1 MNQKPSPCSW
11 LLHIPV
17 CRRDHYYAADH
28 KKNID
33 TAAENLLARL
43 IKASILVFDAKSH
56 QVIEDDAQR
65 RDSATN
71 LQALQP
77 SHVSSALKLC
87 SLYALCDL
95 AG

>member
-1 MNQKPSPCSW
+1 MNQKPPPCSW
-11 LLHIPV
+11 LVHFPV
-17 CRRDHYYAADH
+17 SRCDHYKPADH
-28 KKNID
+28 KKYID
-33 TAAENLLARL
+33 TAAGNLRPRL
-43 IKASILVFDAKSH
+43 IKASILVFDAKFH